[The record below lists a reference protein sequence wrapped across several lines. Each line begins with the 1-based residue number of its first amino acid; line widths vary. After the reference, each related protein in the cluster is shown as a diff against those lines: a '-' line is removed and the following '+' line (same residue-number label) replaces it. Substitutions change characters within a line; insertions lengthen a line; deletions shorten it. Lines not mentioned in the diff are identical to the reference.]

1 MRHLLQSSDDS
12 ILRGVQ
18 VVEVGEAEGHDFSI
32 TKDFLS
38 AVVEQGNAAGS
49 VKVRVNHPEGRGD
62 VLSIVGEASNF
73 RLDGDCVRADVHLFD
88 VPDKSRLMALAQQ
101 AGHLFGMSLDF
112 AGETIKKA
120 GSKLKTMTC
129 EAIYAVDFVDTPA
142 ATRALFSAGT
152 EKGHWRAVCR
162 LTSVKVDEKQQTE
175 AMETNMTK
183 QTLSKLAKK
192 FGIDADAKDFEAQ
205 LATKLAEP
213 DGDEGHPEPDGD
225 EGYEKIMS
233 ALSGI
238 EARLTKLEKGGE
250 GDEKE
255 EKLADEKPVE
265 DEEKEEAM
273 ATMAAKVCS
282 IMLAKVGVKPRGSKP
297 AADGAAD
304 GEVQLSVD
312 EVKLAKSLGMDEKE
326 QKQLAA
332 NLARA
337 KQVKF

>member
-1 MRHLLQSSDDS
+1 MRHQLQSDDS
-12 ILRGVQ
+12 ILHGVQ

-32 TKDFLS
+32 TKGFLS

-73 RLDGDCVRADVHLFD
+73 RLDGDCVRADVRLFD
-88 VPDKSRLMALAQQ
+88 VPDKPRLLALAQQ

-112 AGETIKKA
+112 AGEVLKKA
-120 GSKLKTMTC
+120 GTKVKEMTC

-152 EKGHWRAVCR
+152 EKNHWRAVCR
-162 LTSVKVDEKQQTE
+162 LTQNKVDEKQQSE
-175 AMETNMTK
+175 NEPMTK
-183 QTLSKLAKK
+183 QTISKLAKK

-238 EARLTKLEKGGE
+238 EARLTKLEKG
-250 GDEKE
+250 DE
-255 EKLADEKPVE
+255 VE
-265 DEEKEEAM
+265 D
-273 ATMAAKVCS
+273 V
-282 IMLAKVGVKPRGSKP
+282 
-297 AADGAAD
+297 
-304 GEVQLSVD
+304 
-312 EVKLAKSLGMDEKE
+312 
-326 QKQLAA
+326 
-332 NLARA
+332 
-337 KQVKF
+337 